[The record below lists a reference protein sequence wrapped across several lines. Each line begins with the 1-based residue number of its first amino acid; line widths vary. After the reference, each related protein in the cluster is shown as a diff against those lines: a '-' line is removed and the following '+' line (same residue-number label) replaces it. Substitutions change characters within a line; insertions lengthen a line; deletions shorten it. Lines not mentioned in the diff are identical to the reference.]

1 MTHRFILL
9 GNTLHVCMY
18 VCMYVCIEILDF
30 RTFTYCLNTH
40 FSDIFHALNKP
51 YIFPFV
57 NQKNIHGFSVD
68 MISTPFVNYQ
78 HLSPNFL

>member
-30 RTFTYCLNTH
+30 RTITYCLYIH
-40 FSDIFHALNKP
+40 FFDIFHALNKP
-51 YIFPFV
+51 YIFPSV
-57 NQKNIHGFSVD
+57 NQKNIEKIKFP
-68 MISTPFVNYQ
+68 IKKRRP
-78 HLSPNFL
+78 